1 MKQTDTHTTLKVL
14 VISQSRKRLNLL
26 LDALAECPEGHH
38 VVGRLDQ
45 AINLPDWVDELVPD
59 IVVMDTDSPSRD
71 TLEQICVTTQQSPR
85 PIVMFTQDDRR
96 EAMQSAVQA
105 GVTCYIADGL
115 KAERVQSILQLAQA
129 QFEQMNNL
137 RLELQRTRQ
146 ELQEH
151 KLVERAKLQLM
162 KRHGLSEDAAYRQM
176 RKEAMSRRLRLA
188 DVARVLLKQG

>member
-1 MKQTDTHTTLKVL
+1 
-14 VISQSRKRLNLL
+14 
-26 LDALAECPEGHH
+26 
-38 VVGRLDQ
+38 
-45 AINLPDWVDELVPD
+45 
-59 IVVMDTDSPSRD
+59 
-71 TLEQICVTTQQSPR
+71 
-85 PIVMFTQDDRR
+85 
-96 EAMQSAVQA
+96 MQSAVQA

-151 KLVERAKLQLM
+151 KLVERAKLKLM
-162 KRHGLSEDAAYRQM
+162 KQHGLSEDSAYRQM